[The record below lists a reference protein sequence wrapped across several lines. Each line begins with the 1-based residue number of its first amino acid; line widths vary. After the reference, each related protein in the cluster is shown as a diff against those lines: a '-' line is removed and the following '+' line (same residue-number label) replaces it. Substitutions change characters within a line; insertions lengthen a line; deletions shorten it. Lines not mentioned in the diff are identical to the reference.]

1 MAFFRLRKGKWQTI
15 VSRKGYKTFSKTFI
29 SKSDAEK
36 WARSI
41 EIDLD
46 RGTYSDQSNSQNY
59 LFSDLI
65 TIYLEKVTPTMRG
78 CMEDTYRLKK
88 LLRHPIAK
96 TNLSKLTSI
105 VVANYRDERLKE
117 VTGSTVKRELC
128 YFSSIINYARRELD
142 IHITNPV
149 TLIRKP
155 QDSIG
160 RDRVLNEVEIEK
172 LLSESDKT
180 NKWMKSLI
188 EFALETAMRRGEIL
202 ELLWAN
208 IDFDKR
214 IAYLPLT
221 KNGTSRKIPLS
232 LKAIEVLKSLNSNM
246 TEKAF
251 PLKHNTVS
259 MIFLRITRRAGLIDV
274 HFHDLRHTA
283 ITRLSKK
290 FNILELATISGHK
303 SLKMLQRYTHIKAE
317 DLVGKI
323 D

>member
-1 MAFFRLRKGKWQTI
+1 
-15 VSRKGYKTFSKTFI
+15 
-29 SKSDAEK
+29 
-36 WARSI
+36 
-41 EIDLD
+41 
-46 RGTYSDQSNSQNY
+46 
-59 LFSDLI
+59 
-65 TIYLEKVTPTMRG
+65 
-78 CMEDTYRLKK
+78 
-88 LLRHPIAK
+88 
-96 TNLSKLTSI
+96 
-105 VVANYRDERLKE
+105 
-117 VTGSTVKRELC
+117 
-128 YFSSIINYARRELD
+128 
-142 IHITNPV
+142 
-149 TLIRKP
+149 
-155 QDSIG
+155 
-160 RDRVLNEVEIEK
+160 
-172 LLSESDKT
+172 
-180 NKWMKSLI
+180 MKSLI

-208 IDFDKR
+208 IDFNKR

-251 PLKHNTVS
+251 PLKRNTVS

>member
-1 MAFFRLRKGKWQTI
+1 
-15 VSRKGYKTFSKTFI
+15 
-29 SKSDAEK
+29 
-36 WARSI
+36 
-41 EIDLD
+41 
-46 RGTYSDQSNSQNY
+46 
-59 LFSDLI
+59 
-65 TIYLEKVTPTMRG
+65 
-78 CMEDTYRLKK
+78 
-88 LLRHPIAK
+88 
-96 TNLSKLTSI
+96 
-105 VVANYRDERLKE
+105 
-117 VTGSTVKRELC
+117 
-128 YFSSIINYARRELD
+128 
-142 IHITNPV
+142 
-149 TLIRKP
+149 
-155 QDSIG
+155 
-160 RDRVLNEVEIEK
+160 
-172 LLSESDKT
+172 
-180 NKWMKSLI
+180 MKSLI

-208 IDFDKR
+208 IDFNKR

-232 LKAIEVLKSLNSNM
+232 LKAIEVLKSLNSNI

-251 PLKHNTVS
+251 PLKPNTVS
-259 MIFLRITRRAGLIDV
+259 MIFLRITRRTGLIDV

>member
-1 MAFFRLRKGKWQTI
+1 MAFFRLRKGKWQAI
-15 VSRKGYKTFSKTFI
+15 VSRKGYRPFSKTFI

-65 TIYLEKVTPTMRG
+65 NIYLEKVTPTMRG
-78 CMEDTYRLKK
+78 RLEDTYRLKK
-88 LLRHPIAK
+88 LLRHSIAK
-96 TNLSKLTSI
+96 TNLSKLTSN
-105 VVANYRDERLKE
+105 VVSNYRDERLKE
-117 VTGSTVKRELC
+117 VSGSTVKRELS
-128 YFSSIINYARRELD
+128 YISSIINYARRELD

-155 QDSIG
+155 QGSMG

-172 LLSESDKT
+172 LLNESDKT
-180 NKWMKSLI
+180 NNWMKSLI

-208 IDFDKR
+208 IDFNKR

-221 KNGTSRKIPLS
+221 KNGLSRKVPLS
-232 LKAIEVLKSLNSNM
+232 LKAIEVLQSLNSSKS
-246 TEKAF
+246 ERVF
-251 PLKHNTVS
+251 PLKSNTVS
-259 MIFLRITRRAGLIDV
+259 MMFLKITRRINLKDV

-283 ITRLSKK
+283 ITRFSNN
-290 FNILELATISGHK
+290 FSILELAVISGHK

-317 DLVGKI
+317 DLVEKI